1 VTNACLERRN
11 RQWYDSCD
19 SCLPAMQSAA
29 ASAKI
34 FRFGLFEANAVS
46 GTLSRSGVRV
56 KLQDQPFRVLIV
68 LLERAGEIVGRDELR
83 QNLWPDGTYVD
94 FDGSLNAVLKKL
106 RAAIDDD
113 SDNPRFIETVPRRGY
128 RFIAPVSFEP
138 NPSSVVT
145 TVPEEAPRTSAAAA
159 GPGLWQ
165 NKRIW
170 LSLATIIVLM
180 SLGWRFA
187 VNHPR
192 TAAASQKVIA
202 VLPFQN
208 EGAGPDLDYLRYAI
222 ANDLVMDLSHTYSV
236 SVRPFASTSKY
247 GSQPVDPATAGAE
260 LRVTHVVA
268 GGFLLEK
275 NELAV
280 TLELV
285 DIAKNQPVWQEE
297 IRLSPQ
303 NLVQL
308 HDKLSER
315 AVRGLLPAMNIS
327 QASTDRVPIPR
338 NEEALELFLHSIT
351 VPLDPEPNQTAIQQL
366 ERSVSLVSHYAPAW
380 GELGWRYYIDYH
392 YGNGGESTVA
402 KALDAYKHES
412 ELDPDWP
419 QVSTTIRVEQGDLE
433 GAHDQAAAFLQKH
446 PNTSLAHYAM
456 SYVLRYAGLLD
467 EAGKQCDK
475 AVAIDPGFN
484 VFRSCA
490 TAFTLQG
497 DYQHAR
503 IYIRLDE
510 NSGVAALY
518 RTMIALRTGDTKG
531 ALAESGGVSQS
542 GYQFVKLLR
551 LYLNHATEA
560 ELSKAAAEVELD
572 PRSSRDAEE
581 LYRNAEILS
590 FCRRSEAALREL
602 QKAIHGS
609 YCAYPAMDKDPLL
622 DGIRSTPEFAG
633 LRQAAIECQQS
644 FLAHR
649 RQMDPAYA
657 AK

>member
-1 VTNACLERRN
+1 
-11 RQWYDSCD
+11 
-19 SCLPAMQSAA
+19 MQSAA
-29 ASAKI
+29 VSANI
-34 FRFGLFEANAVS
+34 YRFGLFEANVAL

-68 LLERAGEIVGRDELR
+68 LLERAGEIVNRDELR
-83 QNLWPDGTYVD
+83 QELWPDGTYVD

-113 SDNPRFIETVPRRGY
+113 PDNPRFIQTIPRRGY

-138 NPSSVVT
+138 APSTVT
-145 TVPEEAPRTSAAAA
+145 AAPAEQAQTKSEEGA
-159 GPGLWQ
+159 GRAWWQ
-165 NKRIW
+165 NKWIW
-170 LSLATIIVLM
+170 VSLATIIVLL
-180 SLGWRFA
+180 SLAWRFA
-187 VNHPR
+187 WKRPG
-192 TAAASQKVIA
+192 AAVASQRVIA
-202 VLPFQN
+202 VLPFLN
-208 EGAGPDLDYLRYAI
+208 EGAGSDLDYLRYAI
-222 ANDLVMDLSHTYSV
+222 ANDLVTDLSHTYSV
-236 SVRPFASTSKY
+236 SVRPFASTSRY

-275 NELAV
+275 KELAV

-297 IRLSPQ
+297 VRVSPQ

-308 HDKLSER
+308 HEKLAER
-315 AVRGLLPAMNIS
+315 ALRGLLPAMNVS
-327 QASTDRVPIPR
+327 QASADRVPTPT

-351 VPLDPEPNQTAIQQL
+351 VPLDPGPNQTAIQQL
-366 ERSVSLVSHYAPAW
+366 ERSVSLDSHYAPAW

-412 ELDPDWP
+412 ELDPDRP

-446 PNTSLAHYAM
+446 PNTSLAHYSM

-475 AVAIDPGFN
+475 ALAIDPGFN

-490 TAFTLQG
+490 TVFTLQG

-503 IYIRLDE
+503 NYIRLDE
-510 NSGVAALY
+510 NSGVAALF

-531 ALAESGGVSQS
+531 ALAESSRGSQS

-560 ELSKAAAEVELD
+560 ELSKAAAEIEAD

-590 FCRRSEAALREL
+590 FCGQRDAALREL
-602 QKAIHGS
+602 QRAIHGS
-609 YCAYPAMDKDPLL
+609 YCAYPAMDEDPLL
-622 DGIRSTPEFAG
+622 GAIRSRPEFAV
-633 LRQAAIECQQS
+633 LRDAAIECQQH

-649 RQMDPAYA
+649 RQVDSSSA

>member
-1 VTNACLERRN
+1 MLVWNTGIGGGMIPATVCL
-11 RQWYDSCD
+11 
-19 SCLPAMQSAA
+19 LAMQSAP

-34 FRFGLFEANAVS
+34 FRFGLFEANVAT

-56 KLQDQPFRVLIV
+56 KLQDQPFRVLVV
-68 LLERAGEIVGRDELR
+68 LLERAGDIVSREELR
-83 QNLWPDGTYVD
+83 QSLWPEGTYVD

-138 NPSSVVT
+138 AQLSPTATAPEPSARIPEPT
-145 TVPEEAPRTSAAAA
+145 TRSR
-159 GPGLWQ
+159 WQ
-165 NKRIW
+165 GTKWIW
-170 LSLATIIVLM
+170 VSLATAMVLV
-180 SLGWRFA
+180 SLWWTF
-187 VNHPR
+187 R
-192 TAAASQKVIA
+192 TKRPPAAAASQRVIA
-202 VLPFQN
+202 VLPFLN

-222 ANDLVMDLSHTYSV
+222 ANDLVTDLSHTYSV
-236 SVRPFASTSKY
+236 SVRPFASTSRY
-247 GSQPVDPATAGAE
+247 GSQQVDPATAGAE

-268 GGFLLEK
+268 GGFLLEN

-280 TLELV
+280 NLELV
-285 DIAKNQPVWQEE
+285 DIAKNQPVWREE
-297 IRLSPQ
+297 IKVSP
-303 NLVQL
+303 NKLVQL
-308 HDKLSER
+308 HDKLAER
-315 AVRGLLPAMNIS
+315 AVRGLLPAMSIS
-327 QASTDRVPIPR
+327 EASTDRVPTPT
-338 NEEALELFLHSIT
+338 NEEALALFLHSIT

-366 ERSVSLVSHYAPAW
+366 ERSVSLDSHYAPAW

-392 YGNGGESTVA
+392 YGNGGEAAVA

-412 ELDPDWP
+412 ELDPDRP

-446 PNTSLAHYAM
+446 PNTSLAHYSM

-467 EAGKQCDK
+467 EAGKQCDE
-475 AVAIDPGFN
+475 ALAIDPGFN

-490 TAFTLQG
+490 TVFTLQG

-503 IYIRLDE
+503 TYIRLDE
-510 NSGVAALY
+510 NSGVAALF

-531 ALAESGGVSQS
+531 ALAESSGVSQS
-542 GYQFVKLLR
+542 GYQFAKLLR
-551 LYLNHATEA
+551 LYLNHATPA
-560 ELSKAAAEVELD
+560 ELRDAAAEVELD
-572 PRSSRDAEE
+572 PRALRDAEE

-590 FCRRSEAALREL
+590 FCEQTEAALREL
-602 QKAIHGS
+602 QKAIDGG

-622 DGIRSTPEFAG
+622 RGIRSRPEFAS
-633 LRQAAIECQQS
+633 LRQAAIVCQQK
-644 FLAHR
+644 FVAHR
-649 RQMDPAYA
+649 QKVDSNYA

>member
-1 VTNACLERRN
+1 
-11 RQWYDSCD
+11 
-19 SCLPAMQSAA
+19 M
-29 ASAKI
+29 SAKI
-34 FRFGLFEANAVS
+34 FRFGLFEANVVS

-68 LLERAGEIVGRDELR
+68 LLEHAGEIVSREDLR
-83 QNLWPDGTYVD
+83 QKLWPDGTYVD

-128 RFIAPVSFEP
+128 RFIAPVSLEP
-138 NPSSVVT
+138 AVSSAIAIAT
-145 TVPEEAPRTSAAAA
+145 EETARTSGAV
-159 GPGLWQ
+159 PVFRWWES
-165 NKRIW
+165 KWIW
-170 LSLATIIVLM
+170 VSLATTIVLT
-180 SLGWRFA
+180 SLGWRL
-187 VNHPR
+187 VGKRPR
-192 TAAASQKVIA
+192 TAAASQSVIA
-202 VLPFQN
+202 VLPFLN

-222 ANDLVMDLSHTYSV
+222 ANDLVTDLSHTYSV
-236 SVRPFASTSKY
+236 SVRPFASTSRY

-285 DIAKNQPVWQEE
+285 DIAKNQPVWREE
-297 IRLSPQ
+297 VKVPP
-303 NLVQL
+303 NKLVQL
-308 HDKLSER
+308 HDKLAER
-315 AVRGLLPAMNIS
+315 AVQGLLPAMNIS
-327 QASTDRVPIPR
+327 QASADRVPMPR

-366 ERSVSLVSHYAPAW
+366 ERSVSLDSHYAPAW

-392 YGNGGESTVA
+392 YGNGGEAAVT

-433 GAHDQAAAFLQKH
+433 GAYDQAAAFLRKH
-446 PNTSLAHYAM
+446 PNTSLAHYGM

-467 EAGKQCDK
+467 EAGKQCDN
-475 AVAIDPGFN
+475 ALAIDPGFN

-490 TAFTLQG
+490 TVFTLHG
-497 DYQHAR
+497 EYQHAR

-510 NSGVAALY
+510 NSGMGALS
-518 RTMIALRTGDTKG
+518 RMMIALRTGDTKG
-531 ALAESGGVSQS
+531 ALAESGAVTQS
-542 GYQFVKLLR
+542 GYEFVKLLH

-560 ELSKAAAEVELD
+560 ELSKAAAEIESD

-590 FCRRSEAALREL
+590 LCGQPEAALREL
-602 QKAIHGS
+602 QKAIQGS
-609 YCAYPAMDKDPLL
+609 YCAYPAMDNDPLL
-622 DGIRSTPEFAG
+622 DEIRSRPEFANA
-633 LRQAAIECQQS
+633 RQAGIECQQS
-644 FLAHR
+644 FLVHR
-649 RQMDPAYA
+649 QKVDPAYA
-657 AK
+657 TK